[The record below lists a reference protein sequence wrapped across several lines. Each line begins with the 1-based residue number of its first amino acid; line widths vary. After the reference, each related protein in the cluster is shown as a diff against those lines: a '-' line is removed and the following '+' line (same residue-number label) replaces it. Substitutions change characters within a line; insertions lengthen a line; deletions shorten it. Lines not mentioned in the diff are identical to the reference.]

1 MVDSIDISDG
11 GHGWDPCETPPQIAL
26 CISLHATCRKNI
38 IKGNV
43 NISGFLNEGD
53 DPLIDRS
60 QQCLPHRD
68 EGHFRWPQTKKEWRH
83 VAMLLQTKLLMDRLQ
98 ARIGAGTRSDTIR
111 RALALLELVT
121 ADQDKGGEVS
131 IRG

>member
-1 MVDSIDISDG
+1 
-11 GHGWDPCETPPQIAL
+11 
-26 CISLHATCRKNI
+26 
-38 IKGNV
+38 
-43 NISGFLNEGD
+43 
-53 DPLIDRS
+53 
-60 QQCLPHRD
+60 
-68 EGHFRWPQTKKEWRH
+68 
-83 VAMLLQTKLLMDRLQ
+83 MLLQTKLLMDRLH

>member
-1 MVDSIDISDG
+1 
-11 GHGWDPCETPPQIAL
+11 
-26 CISLHATCRKNI
+26 
-38 IKGNV
+38 
-43 NISGFLNEGD
+43 
-53 DPLIDRS
+53 
-60 QQCLPHRD
+60 
-68 EGHFRWPQTKKEWRH
+68 
-83 VAMLLQTKLLMDRLQ
+83 MLLQTKLLMDRLQ